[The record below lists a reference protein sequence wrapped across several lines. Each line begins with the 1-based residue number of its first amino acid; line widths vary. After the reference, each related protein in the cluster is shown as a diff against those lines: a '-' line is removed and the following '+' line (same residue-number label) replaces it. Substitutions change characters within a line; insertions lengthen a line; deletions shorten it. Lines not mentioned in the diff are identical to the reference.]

1 MIDPS
6 DIVPAGPPGP
16 DTPPWF
22 AYGDQ
27 DENGVDLS
35 LIREN
40 LKLTPLE
47 RARRGDWHRRGALQL
62 MEYGRRHREKIAAR
76 AVC

>member
-1 MIDPS
+1 MLDPN
-6 DIVPAGPPGP
+6 DIVPTGPPGP
-16 DTPPWF
+16 GTPPWF

-27 DENGVDLS
+27 DENGIDLS

-47 RARRGDWHRRGALQL
+47 RARRGDAHRIGALQL
-62 MEYGRRHREKIAAR
+62 LEYGRLHRENVAVGKIR
-76 AVC
+76 